1 MVSYSLV
8 LQNTDTHALR
18 LTFSNIF
25 SFCCIESDNL
35 YTGKRQMERY
45 DDHRRRKNDNN
56 RQNSGRATKFDTN
69 RNYRNK
75 NENFEEDS
83 PTNNYKKRNNNN
95 RYNKGSGSQLNER
108 TNGMNGTNATKNG
121 DDNEGASAGAPENGQ
136 RSANKYAKNEAQ
148 NWNRRKERN
157 EAKDMYRQ
165 RYDERPNRNGKPN
178 GGTNTGGSNGGG
190 SGAGG
195 GGMKFDSANCSQRE
209 KLTREIDGGRLECLV
224 CYDKIKPYQSVWSCT
239 NCFHIMHLNC
249 IIKWA
254 ESSKS
259 EEGWRCCA
267 CQNISKTLPR
277 EYYCFCGKT
286 KNPQYNR
293 NDMASV
299 AHSCGEVCGRIDREN
314 CPHPCTQLCHPGPCP
329 QCQVR

>member
-1 MVSYSLV
+1 
-8 LQNTDTHALR
+8 
-18 LTFSNIF
+18 
-25 SFCCIESDNL
+25 
-35 YTGKRQMERY
+35 MERY
-45 DDHRRRKNDNN
+45 DDHRRRKNDNS

-75 NENFEEDS
+75 NEYPDEDS
-83 PTNNYKKRNNNN
+83 PTNNFKKRNNNN
-95 RYNKGSGSQLNER
+95 RYNKGSNSQLNER
-108 TNGMNGTNATKNG
+108 TNGMNATNNSFSGGGAEGNAMATPAAAAHPATTENSHTSSNNKYTKNNNSQYW
-121 DDNEGASAGAPENGQ
+121 D
-136 RSANKYAKNEAQ
+136 
-148 NWNRRKERN
+148 RRKERN
-157 EAKDMYRQ
+157 EAKDMQRMQRQ
-165 RYDERPNRNGKPN
+165 RYNDQPNNRGGKSNGN
-178 GGTNTGGSNGGG
+178 SNSGANGGG
-190 SGAGG
+190 NINTT
-195 GGMKFDSANCSQRE
+195 KFDSTNCSQRE
-209 KLTREIDGGRLECLV
+209 KLIREIDGGRLECLV
-224 CYDKIKPYQSVWSCT
+224 CYDKIKPHSAIWSCT

-293 NDMASV
+293 NDMA
-299 AHSCGEVCGRIDREN
+299 HSCGDVCGRVEN

-329 QCQVR
+329 LCQVS